1 MDKRLIFSSLELP
14 HFRLQDMKIKPLIQ
28 LREMISKALSGQTN
42 LSKSFQSFFIEAME
56 LFLTIPNRI
65 NFLQMGRFGRSSEQR
80 FRMNF
85 RKKFDWISFN
95 RTMVQ
100 EGNPNRR
107 AIAIDPSYISKSGK
121 KTPGVGYFWSG
132 CASAVKWG
140 LELMGFALVDA
151 DAGTGVHLV
160 AKQTFTEKVKG
171 AVPYYLKHMDD
182 HNTIIGIYLRTIHSL
197 KDDLLKLSNCL
208 VADAFFSK
216 ETFVTGAKTLGFNV
230 ISRLRDDVRL
240 KYLYNGPKTGK
251 KGRPK
256 KFTGPVDLRSL
267 DKSIFETTS
276 LEDVILHSAVVW
288 AVSLKREVKVVIAD
302 YIDPEKKTQT
312 RKVLFSTDTDMSAV
326 DIFDIYRTRFQ
337 IEFLYRDSK
346 QFTGLCSCQSRD
358 AKAMDFAF
366 NMSLS
371 TINVARQFGK
381 DYGMDLSVSDVKLLL
396 HNAAMVER
404 IFSTFGK
411 SPNLMKNNTDFKELL
426 FYGLRAA
433 V

>member
-1 MDKRLIFSSLELP
+1 
-14 HFRLQDMKIKPLIQ
+14 MKIIKPLTQ
-28 LREMISKALSGQTN
+28 LREMISKALSGQAN
-42 LSKSFQSFFIEAME
+42 LSKTFRSFFIEAME

-95 RTMVQ
+95 QILVP
-100 EGNPNRR
+100 EGKPNRR

-160 AKQTFTEKVKG
+160 AKQTFTDKIRG

-216 ETFVTGAKTLGFNV
+216 ETFVTGAKALGFNV

-240 KYLYNGPKTGK
+240 KYLYTGPKTGK
-251 KGRPK
+251 RGRPK
-256 KFTGPVDLRSL
+256 KFTGPVDLKSL
-267 DKSIFETTS
+267 DKSVFETIT
-276 LEDVILHSAVVW
+276 LEGVTLHSAVVW

-302 YIDPEKKTQT
+302 YIDPEKKTQS
-312 RKVLFSTDTDMSAV
+312 RKVFFSTDTGMNAM
-326 DIFDIYRTRFQ
+326 DIFEVYRAQ
-337 IEFLYRDSK
+337 
-346 QFTGLCSCQSRD
+346 
-358 AKAMDFAF
+358 
-366 NMSLS
+366 
-371 TINVARQFGK
+371 
-381 DYGMDLSVSDVKLLL
+381 
-396 HNAAMVER
+396 
-404 IFSTFGK
+404 
-411 SPNLMKNNTDFKELL
+411 
-426 FYGLRAA
+426 
-433 V
+433 

>member
-1 MDKRLIFSSLELP
+1 
-14 HFRLQDMKIKPLIQ
+14 MKIKPLIQ

-42 LSKSFQSFFIEAME
+42 LSKTFQSFFIEAME

-95 RTMVQ
+95 RTLVQ
-100 EGNPNRR
+100 EGKPNRR
-107 AIAIDPSYISKSGK
+107 AIAIDPSYICKSGK

-160 AKQTFTEKVKG
+160 AKQTFTDKVKG

-197 KDDLLKLSNCL
+197 KDDLLKLSDCL

-216 ETFVTGAKTLGFNV
+216 ETFVTGAKALGFNV

-240 KYLYNGPKTGK
+240 KYLYTGPKTGK

-256 KFTGPVDLRSL
+256 KFTGPVDLKSL
-267 DKSIFETTS
+267 DKSVFVTTS

-288 AVSLKREVKVVIAD
+288 AVSLKREIKVVIAD
-302 YIDPEKKTQT
+302 YIDSDKKTQS
-312 RKVLFSTDTDMSAV
+312 RKVFFSTDTGMNAI
-326 DIFDIYRTRFQ
+326 DIFDVYRTRFH

-346 QFTGLCSCQSRD
+346 QFTGLCNCQSRD
-358 AKAMDFAF
+358 VKAMDFAF

-381 DYGMDLSVSDVKLLL
+381 EYDVDLSVSDVKMLL

-433 V
+433 VYLL

>member
-1 MDKRLIFSSLELP
+1 
-14 HFRLQDMKIKPLIQ
+14 
-28 LREMISKALSGQTN
+28 
-42 LSKSFQSFFIEAME
+42 
-56 LFLTIPNRI
+56 
-65 NFLQMGRFGRSSEQR
+65 
-80 FRMNF
+80 
-85 RKKFDWISFN
+85 
-95 RTMVQ
+95 
-100 EGNPNRR
+100 
-107 AIAIDPSYISKSGK
+107 
-121 KTPGVGYFWSG
+121 
-132 CASAVKWG
+132 
-140 LELMGFALVDA
+140 
-151 DAGTGVHLV
+151 
-160 AKQTFTEKVKG
+160 
-171 AVPYYLKHMDD
+171 MDD

-256 KFTGPVDLRSL
+256 KFTGSVDLKSL
-267 DKSIFETTS
+267 DKSIFETITR
-276 LEDVILHSAVVW
+276 EGFTLHSASVW
-288 AVSLKREVKVVIAD
+288 AVSLKRKVKVVIAE

-312 RKVLFSTDTDMSAV
+312 KKVFFSTDTDMSAV

-346 QFTGLCSCQSRD
+346 QFTGLCNCQSRD
-358 AKAMDFAF
+358 VKAMDFAF

-411 SPNLMKNNTDFKELL
+411 SPNLMKNNTNFKELL

>member
-1 MDKRLIFSSLELP
+1 M
-14 HFRLQDMKIKPLIQ
+14 
-28 LREMISKALSGQTN
+28 
-42 LSKSFQSFFIEAME
+42 
-56 LFLTIPNRI
+56 
-65 NFLQMGRFGRSSEQR
+65 
-80 FRMNF
+80 
-85 RKKFDWISFN
+85 
-95 RTMVQ
+95 
-100 EGNPNRR
+100 
-107 AIAIDPSYISKSGK
+107 
-121 KTPGVGYFWSG
+121 GYFWSG

-160 AKQTFTEKVKG
+160 AKQTFTDKVRG
-171 AVPYYLKHMDD
+171 TVPYYLKHMDD
-182 HNTIIGIYLRTIHSL
+182 HNTIIGIYLRTIHFL

-216 ETFVTGAKTLGFNV
+216 ETFVTGAKALGFNV

-240 KYLYNGPKTGK
+240 KYLYTGPKTGK

-256 KFTGPVDLRSL
+256 KFTGPVDLKSL
-267 DKSIFETTS
+267 DKSIFETIS
-276 LEDVILHSAVVW
+276 LEDVTLHSAVVW
-288 AVSLKREVKVVIAD
+288 AVSLKREVKVVIAE
-302 YIDPEKKTQT
+302 YIDPEKKIQT
-312 RKVLFSTDTDMSAV
+312 RKVFFSTDTEMNAI
-326 DIFDIYRTRFQ
+326 DIFDVYRTRFQ

-346 QFTGLCSCQSRD
+346 QFTGLCNCQSRD
-358 AKAMDFAF
+358 VKAMDFAF

-371 TINVARQFGK
+371 TINIARQFGK
-381 DYGMDLSVSDVKLLL
+381 VYGMDLSVSDVKLFL

-404 IFSTFGK
+404 IFSTFGN

>member
-1 MDKRLIFSSLELP
+1 
-14 HFRLQDMKIKPLIQ
+14 MKIKPLIQ
-28 LREMISKALSGQTN
+28 LREMISKALSAQTN
-42 LSKSFQSFFIEAME
+42 LSKTFQSFFIEAME

-95 RTMVQ
+95 RTLVQ

-121 KTPGVGYFWSG
+121 KNPGVGYFWSG

-140 LELMGFALVDA
+140 FELMGLALVDA

-160 AKQTFTEKVKG
+160 AKQTFTEKVRD

-182 HNTIIGIYLRTIHSL
+182 
-197 KDDLLKLSNCL
+197 LLKLSNCL
-208 VADAFFSK
+208 IADAFFSK
-216 ETFVTGAKTLGFNV
+216 ETFVTGAKALGFNV

-240 KYLYNGPKTGK
+240 KYLYTGPKTGK
-251 KGRPK
+251 KGHPK
-256 KFTGPVDLRSL
+256 KFTGSVDLKSL
-267 DKSIFETTS
+267 DKSIFETITR
-276 LEDVILHSAVVW
+276 EGFTLHSGSVW
-288 AVSLKREVKVVIAD
+288 AVSLKREVKVVIAE
-302 YIDPEKKTQT
+302 YIDPEKKTQI
-312 RKVLFSTDTDMSAV
+312 RKVFFSTDTDMSAV

-346 QFTGLCSCQSRD
+346 QFTGLCNCQSRD
-358 AKAMDFAF
+358 VNAMDFAF